1 MTDYIAPVAV
11 WLIPLLAVAGYLFTR
26 RLLPHSRSLLMFDC
40 AALFLVGSVC
50 IAFWWRE
57 ITGHISQDV
66 WLDERGF
73 VALLVPMWTSIIAV
87 PSLLFAAAI
96 RFFIFSRASS
106 DATRAI

>member
-1 MTDYIAPVAV
+1 MSDYIVPIAV

-26 RLLPHSRSLLMFDC
+26 RILPRSRSVFMFDC
-40 AALFLVGSVC
+40 AALFLVGSSC

-57 ITGHISQDV
+57 ITGHISQDI

-73 VALLVPMWTSIIAV
+73 MLLLVPMWTSIISVPLLVVAAV
-87 PSLLFAAAI
+87 VRGLV
-96 RFFIFSRASS
+96 FSRDQS